1 MGIQINGNTNNI
13 NAGIGSLSIEDIN
26 ELDIVGVATAAN
38 FKTGVSNLH
47 SLGLTL
53 SGGQLDVGSNIKLG
67 TAGVVTATSFSGSG
81 ANLTGISQVGGATG
95 ADFNDNIKIR
105 FGASNDLQL
114 FHATAGISTIMHFHS
129 GGEPL
134 HITSNGDIKF
144 KVAADNTG
152 GGGEDGLI
160 IKSNGAVEL
169 YHNNNK
175 KLESTSSGVTVTGG
189 VTASTAAFSG
199 EVDIA
204 DGEFLDFGNGGLKIR
219 TNANNAYITEAT
231 SGKLEIAA
239 SNLQFSNHDA
249 SQTYA
254 YFTNGGAATL
264 YHAGT
269 SKLET
274 TSDGIT
280 ITRNTSDTTMTNT
293 SQLVLRN
300 TNDGSNT
307 FAGIRFEV
315 SSNSATDHFIVQ
327 KKHSGGSGT
336 DLIIGHGSNERIR
349 FIESGGITF
358 NGDTSSNNALDDYE
372 QGDLTLTLV
381 GTSGGSANYSYRT
394 GHYTKI
400 GNICHVTGDI
410 RFNGAWSGST
420 GSLNLNLPFTAEAT
434 GGCVGAGIVS
444 EWNLSG
450 SNWDN
455 IMIKVDNNE
464 SVARFTAHSGSNN
477 NTSNFQTNLF
487 GNGRYLKFAFTYQTQ

>member
-1 MGIQINGNTNNI
+1 MSILSVDNIQP
-13 NAGIGSLSIEDIN
+13 IGSGTTVTFTSE
-26 ELDIVGVATAAN
+26 VV
-38 FKTGVSNLH
+38 
-47 SLGLTL
+47 
-53 SGGQLDVGSNIKLG
+53 VGSNIKIG
-67 TAGVVTATSFSGSG
+67 TAGVITATSFVGSG

-95 ADFNDNIKIR
+95 ADFNDNVKVR

-189 VTASTAAFSG
+189 VTASSAAYSG

-204 DGEFLDFGNGGLKIR
+204 DGQFLDFGNGGLKIR
-219 TNANNAYITEAT
+219 TNANNAYISEAT
-231 SGKLEIAA
+231 SGKLEISA
-239 SNLQFSNHDA
+239 SNLQLSNGGA

-254 YFTNGGAATL
+254 YFTNGGSAKL
-264 YHAGT
+264 YYAGLDTIETFHASTVGH
-269 SKLET
+269 SP
-274 TSDGIT
+274 
-280 ITRNTSDTTMTNT
+280 
-293 SQLVLRN
+293 
-300 TNDGSNT
+300 
-307 FAGIRFEV
+307 
-315 SSNSATDHFIVQ
+315 
-327 KKHSGGSGT
+327 SGGSDITGGGVKTIRTSSKNSNIGYYCYKDSDLVARLTNHGT
-336 DLIIGHGSNERIR
+336 GPEGIFQLYNQGVPKISMNGTNGTMILHGTAGYIQ
-349 FIESGGITF
+349 F
-358 NGDTSSNNALDDYE
+358 GDTNSSSHQLDDYE
-372 QGDLTLTLV
+372 QGDMNLTLT
-381 GTSGGSANYSYRT
+381 GSNGGSANYGYRT

-400 GNICHVTGDI
+400 GNVCHVSGDI
-410 RFNGAWSGST
+410 RFNGSWSGST
-420 GSLNLNLPFTAEAT
+420 GDLYLGLPFTSEAT

-477 NTSNFQTNLF
+477 NTSTFQTNLF
-487 GNGRYLKFAFTYQTQ
+487 GNGRYLKFSFTYQTA